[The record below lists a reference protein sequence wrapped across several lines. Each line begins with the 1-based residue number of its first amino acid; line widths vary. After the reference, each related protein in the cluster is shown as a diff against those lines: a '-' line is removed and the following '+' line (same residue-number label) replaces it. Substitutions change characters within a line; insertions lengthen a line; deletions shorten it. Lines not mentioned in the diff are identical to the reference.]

1 MDIKVYLSTKLST
14 VIASV
19 FKLKYE
25 VDVTIPQL
33 IEHGDYSTN
42 IAMTLSKELKRSP
55 IDIATELKPHLEQID
70 FVEKVEIVNP
80 GFTNIFINEKF
91 LVSSILS
98 KVVKDNIIEPLGKV
112 IVEHT
117 SVNPNKAMHVG
128 HLRNAILGD
137 SIARL
142 LRRVGYEVEVQ
153 NYIDDT
159 GLQVADTTNA
169 VLNLGIPYSETSQDF
184 DDYCWDIYSKINV
197 EYENPDSELLV
208 KRKMIS
214 KEIEEGVGETSDISK
229 GIVEKLVNAHV
240 SQLLGLGIQYDL
252 LVYESS
258 VVRSNL
264 WEIVFKELKSS
275 PNFILETEG
284 KNAGCWVLKNN
295 GDGGDKVYVRSDG
308 TKVYTA
314 KDTAYHFWKFGL
326 VDFDF
331 QYKKFQSTDI
341 KYDLWKTSTEV
352 RDAPN
357 IKFGGADKTV
367 NIIDERQSYPQEMVK
382 KSLELLGHKKQA
394 ENFIH
399 VAYAVVTLSQSTA
412 KSLGV
417 DVSDDSQ
424 NYAMSGRKGIGVK
437 AKDLVKLVQNN
448 IATEKMEGKP
458 QDAETLNKIATA
470 AIRLYM
476 LKNHSETPVVFDYE
490 NALSIEGFTGPYLQY
505 SYARAKSI
513 LRKGKLGTVGITE
526 YSHKLD
532 ANEIELIKTIGNWP
546 TVLNGTAESL
556 NISFIAEYAF
566 KLAGAFNSF
575 YHSSPVLSESED
587 VKNFRLSLVN
597 IFSNVLADALEILGI
612 ETHEEM

>member
-1 MDIKVYLSTKLST
+1 MDIKVSLSTELST
-14 VIASV
+14 VITSL

-208 KRKMIS
+208 KRK
-214 KEIEEGVGETSDISK
+214 
-229 GIVEKLVNAHV
+229 
-240 SQLLGLGIQYDL
+240 
-252 LVYESS
+252 
-258 VVRSNL
+258 
-264 WEIVFKELKSS
+264 
-275 PNFILETEG
+275 
-284 KNAGCWVLKNN
+284 
-295 GDGGDKVYVRSDG
+295 
-308 TKVYTA
+308 
-314 KDTAYHFWKFGL
+314 
-326 VDFDF
+326 
-331 QYKKFQSTDI
+331 
-341 KYDLWKTSTEV
+341 
-352 RDAPN
+352 
-357 IKFGGADKTV
+357 
-367 NIIDERQSYPQEMVK
+367 
-382 KSLELLGHKKQA
+382 
-394 ENFIH
+394 
-399 VAYAVVTLSQSTA
+399 
-412 KSLGV
+412 
-417 DVSDDSQ
+417 
-424 NYAMSGRKGIGVK
+424 
-437 AKDLVKLVQNN
+437 
-448 IATEKMEGKP
+448 
-458 QDAETLNKIATA
+458 
-470 AIRLYM
+470 
-476 LKNHSETPVVFDYE
+476 
-490 NALSIEGFTGPYLQY
+490 
-505 SYARAKSI
+505 
-513 LRKGKLGTVGITE
+513 
-526 YSHKLD
+526 
-532 ANEIELIKTIGNWP
+532 
-546 TVLNGTAESL
+546 
-556 NISFIAEYAF
+556 
-566 KLAGAFNSF
+566 
-575 YHSSPVLSESED
+575 
-587 VKNFRLSLVN
+587 
-597 IFSNVLADALEILGI
+597 
-612 ETHEEM
+612 

>member
-476 LKNHSETPVVFDYE
+476 LKNH
-490 NALSIEGFTGPYLQY
+490 
-505 SYARAKSI
+505 
-513 LRKGKLGTVGITE
+513 
-526 YSHKLD
+526 
-532 ANEIELIKTIGNWP
+532 
-546 TVLNGTAESL
+546 
-556 NISFIAEYAF
+556 
-566 KLAGAFNSF
+566 
-575 YHSSPVLSESED
+575 
-587 VKNFRLSLVN
+587 
-597 IFSNVLADALEILGI
+597 
-612 ETHEEM
+612 

>member
-612 ETHEEM
+612 ETLEEM

>member
-1 MDIKVYLSTKLST
+1 MDIKVSLSTELSK
-14 VIASV
+14 VITSL
-19 FKLKYE
+19 FKLEYE
-25 VDVTIPQL
+25 VEVTIPQL

-42 IAMTLSKELKRSP
+42 IAMTLSKVLKRSP
-55 IDIATELKPHLEQID
+55 IDIATELKPHLEQVD
-70 FVEKVEIVNP
+70 FVEKIEIVNP
-80 GFTNIFINEKF
+80 GFINIFINEKF
-91 LVSSILS
+91 LVQSILS
-98 KVVKDNIIEPLGKV
+98 EVVNGKIREPRGKV

-142 LRRVGYEVEVQ
+142 LKRVGYDVEVQ

-169 VLNLGIPYSETSQDF
+169 VLNLGIPYSETTQDF

-197 EYENPDSELLV
+197 EYENPESELLV
-208 KRKMIS
+208 KRKEIS
-214 KEIEEGVGETSDISK
+214 KQIEEGIGDAVAISK
-229 GIVEKLVNAHV
+229 DIVEKLVNAHV
-240 SQLLGLGIQYDL
+240 SQLLGLGIKYDL

-258 VVRSNL
+258 VVRSDL
-264 WEIVFKELKSS
+264 WEIVFKELKAS

-284 KNAGCWVLKNN
+284 KNSGCWVLKNN

-331 QYKKFQSTDI
+331 HYKRFSSPDI
-341 KYDLWKTSTEV
+341 KYDLWKTSTEHS
-352 RDAPN
+352 DLPK
-357 IKFGGADKTV
+357 IKFGVADKTV

-437 AKDLVKLVQNN
+437 AKDLVKLVRNN

-476 LKNHSETPVVFDYE
+476 LKNHSETPVVFDYA

-513 LRKGKLGTVGITE
+513 LRKGYLAIDVITE

-546 TVLNGTAESL
+546 TILNGTAESL

-575 YHSSPVLSESED
+575 YHSSPVLSESDD
-587 VKNFRLSLVN
+587 VKKFRLSLVRR
-597 IFSNVLADALEILGI
+597 FADVLADALQILGI
-612 ETHEEM
+612 ETLEEM